1 MCTGVGVG
9 ERGGGKKS
17 GEDVVPVVECGR
29 ERGILEARREKGRWR
44 KRGRRKKAGELKSVS
59 MGAGTGHPVI
69 FGNGFI
75 KRRGNVKEPG
85 GSKL

>member
-1 MCTGVGVG
+1 MG

-44 KRGRRKKAGELKSVS
+44 QGRRRKKARELKSVS
-59 MGAGTGHPVI
+59 MRAGAGHSVV
-69 FGNGFI
+69 FGYGFI
-75 KRRGNVKEPG
+75 KRGRNVKEPG